1 MNTDEIKKRL
11 ARLQTKGSNNPN
23 SNGKKWSDNFWK
35 LTPGKKHE
43 VRLLKYK
50 HSDDTLPFTEL
61 YFYFG
66 IGKPRMIS
74 LVNYDEADP
83 IMEFASELR
92 KTNEEDNK
100 KLAKKLNPKMRVFAP
115 VIVRGEED
123 KGVRFWEFGPQAYT
137 ELLQYMD
144 DEDYGDITDVKNGFD
159 IKLEQIPA
167 EQSGKAYPTT
177 TIKLK
182 PRTTPLSADAKQ
194 AEDWLENQP
203 NVKKLYT
210 KVEYDDMKTALMEWV
225 KPKLEGGGEE
235 EAVAAGTNY
244 TDTKKKNL
252 NKELDDLFED

>member
-11 ARLQTKGSNNPN
+11 ARLQTKGSPN

-35 LTPGKKHE
+35 PQPGKKHE
-43 VRLLKYK
+43 VRIVKYK
-50 HSDDTLPFTEL
+50 HSDDSLPFTEL

-92 KTNEEDNK
+92 KTNDEENK
-100 KLAKKLNPKMRVFAP
+100 KLAKRLNPKMRVFAP
-115 VIVRGEED
+115 VVVRGEEEA
-123 KGVRFWEFGPQAYT
+123 GVRFWEFGPQVYT

-144 DEDYGDITDVKNGFD
+144 DEDYGDITDIKNGFD
-159 IKLEQIPA
+159 IKIEQIPA

-182 PRTTPLSADAKQ
+182 PRITPLSKDAKQ

-210 KVEYDDMKTALMEWV
+210 KVEYEVMKEALQEWV
-225 KPKLEGGGEE
+225 KPKLEGEEKGETVKE
-235 EAVAAGTNY
+235 GTNY
-244 TDTKKKNL
+244 TNAPKKDV
-252 NKELDDLFED
+252 NKQLDELFED

>member
-11 ARLQTKGSNNPN
+11 ARLQGNGSNSN

-43 VRLLKYK
+43 VRIVKYK
-50 HSDDTLPFTEL
+50 HSDDSLPFTEL

-74 LVNYDEADP
+74 LVNFDEADP

-92 KTNEEDNK
+92 KTDDEENK

-115 VIVRGEED
+115 IIVRGEEE

-144 DEDYGDITDVKNGFD
+144 DEDYGDITDIENGFD

-182 PRTTPLSADAKQ
+182 PRTTPLSKDAKQ
-194 AEDWLENQP
+194 AEEWLENQP
-203 NVKKLYT
+203 NVRKLYT
-210 KVEYDDMKTALMEWV
+210 KVEYEDMKTALMEWV
-225 KPKLEGGGEE
+225 KPKLEGEGEPVSE
-235 EAVAAGTNY
+235 GTNY
-244 TDTKKKNL
+244 TNTKKKDVS
-252 NKELDDLFED
+252 KELDDLLED